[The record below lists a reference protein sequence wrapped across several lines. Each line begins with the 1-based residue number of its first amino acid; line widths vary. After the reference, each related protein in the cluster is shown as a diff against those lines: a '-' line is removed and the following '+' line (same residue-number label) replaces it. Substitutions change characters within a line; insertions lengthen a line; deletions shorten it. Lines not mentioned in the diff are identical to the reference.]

1 MTIKS
6 ASDFAAMRRAGRV
19 GGKMIPASEL
29 SEYASYL
36 MELPIPVSDVPT
48 LTDDFAPVEILRAS

>member
-1 MTIKS
+1 
-6 ASDFAAMRRAGRV
+6 MRRVGRV
-19 GGKMIPASEL
+19 GGRMVPASEL

-36 MELPIPVSDVPT
+36 MDLPIPVSDVPT